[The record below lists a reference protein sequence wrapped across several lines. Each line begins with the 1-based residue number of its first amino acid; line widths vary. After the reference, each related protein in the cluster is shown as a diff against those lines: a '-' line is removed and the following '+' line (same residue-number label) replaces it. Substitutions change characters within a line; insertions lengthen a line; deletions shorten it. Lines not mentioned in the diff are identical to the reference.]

1 MTFGNISFFQPVFLH
16 CPPKCVHVH
25 FMSFYYRWF
34 YHTYHFLLSYSLFK
48 HCEDV
53 PLLSPILLSYY
64 ICIYTMR
71 GWDIYVYDIYCSVY
85 VMRYLKPTEACG
97 REESTDSR
105 QQAVLHG
112 ACQNCRHLLAPASEI
127 IVLTLLLVPQLL
139 PSCLPESL
147 GALLDLRR
155 LLK

>member
-16 CPPKCVHVH
+16 CPPKCTCSLHE
-25 FMSFYYRWF
+25 
-34 YHTYHFLLSYSLFK
+34 FLLSMVLPHISFSLVVFTFQTLWR
-48 HCEDV
+48 CA
-53 PLLSPILLSYY
+53 PSLSHSLMSYY